1 MEGYINKAAILTAI
15 TKANKEAPMSYTH
28 DEVVELMIEYIE
40 KLPVEDVNELK
51 AEVADLNNRRH
62 LIWALGVDYDGCNTV
77 ESLKELIDELVSYT
91 QLPREQV
98 PDITSRTGNW
108 VLESDEEEP
117 NPMFKLV
124 KCSTCGN
131 KANHT
136 YKFCP
141 HCGAKMRSDK

>member
-1 MEGYINKAAILTAI
+1 MTTEVKELFDTLMCNYDFPEEFAAGLAEFLIDEGYGQ
-15 TKANKEAPMSYTH
+15 
-28 DEVVELMIEYIE
+28 
-40 KLPVEDVNELK
+40 VNELK
-51 AEVADLNNRRH
+51 EEVQDLNNRRH

-77 ESLKELIDELVSYT
+77 KSLKELIDELVSYT
-91 QLPREQV
+91 QLPDDQI
-98 PDITSRTGNW
+98 PDITSRTGRW

-124 KCSTCGN
+124 KCSACGD

-141 HCGAKMRSDK
+141 NCGAKMRSDE

>member
-1 MEGYINKAAILTAI
+1 MTTEVKELFDTLMCNYDFPAVFAEGLAEFLIDEGYGQ
-15 TKANKEAPMSYTH
+15 
-28 DEVVELMIEYIE
+28 
-40 KLPVEDVNELK
+40 VNELK
-51 AEVADLNNRRH
+51 EEVQDLNNRRH

-77 ESLKELIDELVSYT
+77 ESLKALIDELVSYT

-98 PDITSRTGNW
+98 PDITSRIGRW

-124 KCSTCGN
+124 KCSACGD

-141 HCGAKMRSDK
+141 NCGAKMKETI

>member
-1 MEGYINKAAILTAI
+1 MTDQVKELFDTLMCNYDFPEEFAAGLAEFLIDEGYGQ
-15 TKANKEAPMSYTH
+15 
-28 DEVVELMIEYIE
+28 
-40 KLPVEDVNELK
+40 VNELK
-51 AEVADLNNRRH
+51 EEVQDLNNRRH

-77 ESLKELIDELVSYT
+77 KSLKELIDELVSYT
-91 QLPREQV
+91 QLPDDQI
-98 PDITSRTGNW
+98 PDITSRTGRW

-124 KCSTCGN
+124 KCSACGD

-141 HCGAKMRSDK
+141 NCGAKMRSDE